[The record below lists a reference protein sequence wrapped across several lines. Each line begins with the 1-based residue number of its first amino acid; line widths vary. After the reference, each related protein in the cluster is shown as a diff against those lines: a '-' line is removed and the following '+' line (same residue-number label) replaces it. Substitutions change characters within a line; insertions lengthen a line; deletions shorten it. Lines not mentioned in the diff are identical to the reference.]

1 MVQYKSSKGERTA
14 SKLTKKFFKKDKV
27 ITMAKKMT
35 IVEQYEAIIGK
46 CEGILSAEELGFLR
60 ERAELHAKKNATRG
74 QTATQKE
81 NEVIK
86 EKILEKM
93 EVGKS
98 YTATEIQ
105 KLVGL
110 ESFNKATALVGQLKK
125 DGLVVRSEI
134 KGKAYF
140 TLVISFFAS
149 REYDT

>member
-1 MVQYKSSKGERTA
+1 
-14 SKLTKKFFKKDKV
+14 
-27 ITMAKKMT
+27 MAKKMT
-35 IVEQYEAIIGK
+35 IVEQYEVIIGK
-46 CEGILSAEELGFLR
+46 CEGVLSAEELTFLR

-86 EKILEKM
+86 QNILTAM

-98 YTATEIQ
+98 YTATEVQ

-110 ESFNKATALVGQLKK
+110 ESFNKATSLLSQLKK
-125 DGLVVRSEI
+125 DGLVIRTEV

-140 TLVISFFAS
+140 TLA
-149 REYDT
+149 

>member
-14 SKLTKKFFKKDKV
+14 SALTTKNFLKDKV

-35 IVEQYEAIIGK
+35 IVEQYEAIIAKAKGVLT
-46 CEGILSAEELGFLR
+46 EEELTFLR

-86 EKILEKM
+86 QNILGAM
-93 EVGKS
+93 ERGKS

-125 DGLVVRSEI
+125 DGLVLRSEV

-140 TLVISFFAS
+140 TLA
-149 REYDT
+149 